1 MAKGVCWS
9 WAVEADCWN
18 GPQSRLAAGFEDL
31 DDDHT
36 PAAARTS
43 VPLFVGLSSFSATG
57 LFRRRGWVGCAEEPS
72 GQCDIGGPV
81 GIGEEAIVADA
92 VEPVGQDMDQKAA
105 DEFVGIERHQLV
117 ASGAVGAVI
126 LPFVGTETSIYFLLI
141 NRLNQNHRAA

>member
-1 MAKGVCWS
+1 MTKGACWS
-9 WAVEADCWN
+9 SAVEADCWN

-43 VPLFVGLSSFSATG
+43 VPLFVGLSTFSAIG

-81 GIGEEAIVADA
+81 GIGEKAVMTDA
-92 VEPVGQDMDQKAA
+92 VKSARQHMDQKAT
-105 DEFVGIERHQLV
+105 DELVGVERHKLV
-117 ASGAVGAVI
+117 ASGALGAVI
-126 LPFVGTETSIYFLLI
+126 LPFESHALAVKGEEP
-141 NRLNQNHRAA
+141 A